1 MAEFTYTYSIS
12 LDFPLGLAPGQFATE
27 VENSS
32 LGPIFLRVDTSGD
45 NCYVIFS
52 ASLTGPQVTTLN
64 GLVAAHD
71 PASTNLI
78 FNSPGYSQFMS
89 DLSDSQAV
97 QIKAN
102 DVNGGVYIYAG
113 DGGIEVETTNAFVVN
128 AGAVISLTNTVG
140 NITTNAAGLAEI
152 NAVSG
157 INIGNMADAAPI
169 NIGTSAS
176 VRTITMGNN
185 TGATAVAITSGTGS
199 ITLTSSN
206 VGANSIQFNSAGGIT
221 SSVAGTINLATS
233 SSSATAIILDAA
245 FGGGGI
251 FISSGAQGISV
262 NSAGGLIGI
271 GNGSGGNI
279 QLGTAAVARAISV
292 GNNTGA
298 TSIGITSGTGGT
310 SLNSTGAV
318 IVNSSGSTINVGT
331 FADNFGINI
340 GTAGSRVITIG
351 NTGAGSL
358 VSIVSGTFGATF
370 GNDSST
376 GEIQV
381 AASANA
387 KTIRFGNN
395 TGGTRIFE
403 KWGTGG
409 YISYQPSPVALA
421 DASSTVTIA
430 NLLVGLLTI
439 SPTADRNITL
449 PTAALSVAGIS
460 TVSVDDCIDFRIMH
474 LSTGVTDP
482 IVNVVMGAGGTAV
495 GNMSIYPSVNNA
507 GTYNYSGTATLRM
520 RFTNVG
526 SGTEA
531 YTIYRIA

>member
-32 LGPIFLRVDTSGD
+32 LGSIFLRVDTSGD
-45 NCYVIFS
+45 NCYVVFS
-52 ASLTGPQVTTLN
+52 ASLTGPQVIILD

-71 PASTNLI
+71 PAPTNLI
-78 FNSPGYSQFMS
+78 FNAPGYSQFMS

-102 DVNGGVYIYAG
+102 DVNGGIYIYAG
-113 DGGIEVETTNAFVVN
+113 DGGVEVETTNAFTVN
-128 AGAVISLTNTVG
+128 AGAAIPITTTAG
-140 NITTNAAGLAEI
+140 NITMDTPGLIELNSI
-152 NAVSG
+152 SG
-157 INIGNMADAAPI
+157 INIGNDADNAPI
-169 NIGTSAS
+169 NIGTGPSI
-176 VRTITMGNN
+176 RTITIGNN

-199 ITLTSSN
+199 VTLTSADN
-206 VGANSIQFNSAGGIT
+206 IQLNSTGGIT
-221 SSVAGTINLATS
+221 SSVVGTINLATS
-233 SSSATAIILDAA
+233 SSSASAIILDAA

-251 FISSGAQGISV
+251 FISSGAQGISM

-279 QLGTAAVARAISV
+279 QLGTAAVARTITL
-292 GNNTGA
+292 GNNTGVTA
-298 TSIGITSGTGGT
+298 LNLTSGTGGT

-318 IVNSSGSTINVGT
+318 IINSSGNTINLGT

-340 GTAGSRVITIG
+340 GTAGSRVINIG
-351 NTGAGSL
+351 NTNASSA
-358 VSIVSGTFGATF
+358 VNIVSGSFGATF
-370 GNDSST
+370 GNDSSG
-376 GEIQV
+376 GEIQI

-387 KTIRFGNN
+387 KTIRIGNV

-409 YISYQPSPVALA
+409 YISYQPAPVALA
-421 DASSTVTIA
+421 DAAATVTIA

-449 PTAALSVAGIS
+449 PTAALSITGIS

-482 IVNVVMGAGGTAV
+482 IVNIVMGAGGTAV

>member
-45 NCYVIFS
+45 NCYVVFS

-71 PASTNLI
+71 PAPTNLI
-78 FNSPGYSQFMS
+78 FNAPGYSQFMS

-140 NITTNAAGLAEI
+140 NITTSAAGLAEI

-185 TGATAVAITSGTGS
+185 TGATAVAVTSGTGS

-206 VGANSIQFNSAGGIT
+206 NIQFNSTGGIT
-221 SSVAGTINLATS
+221 SSAAGTINLATS

-279 QLGTAAVARAISV
+279 QLGTAAVARTISV

-298 TSIGITSGTGGT
+298 TTVNLTSGSGGV

-318 IVNSSGSTINVGT
+318 VVNSSGSTINLGT

-340 GTAGSRVITIG
+340 GTAGSRVTTIG
-351 NTGAGSL
+351 NTNAGSL
-358 VSIVSGTFGATF
+358 VSIISGTFGATF
-370 GNDSST
+370 GNDSSA

-421 DASSTVTIA
+421 DAAVTVTIA

-439 SPTADRNITL
+439 SPTVDRNITL
-449 PTAALSVAGIS
+449 PTAALAVAGIS

-474 LSTGVTDP
+474 LSTGAADP
-482 IVNVVMGAGGTAV
+482 IVNIIMGVGGTAV
-495 GNMSIYPSVNNA
+495 GNMSIYPFVNNA

-526 SGTEA
+526 SGTET

>member
-1 MAEFTYTYSIS
+1 MTEFTYTYSIS

-52 ASLTGPQVTTLN
+52 ASLTGPQVITLN

-71 PASTNLI
+71 PAPTNVI
-78 FNSPGYSQFMS
+78 FDAPGYAQFMS
-89 DLSDSQAV
+89 ELSDSQAV

-113 DGGIEVETTNAFVVN
+113 DGGIDVETTNAFVVS
-128 AGAVISLTNTVG
+128 AGAVISLTTTLG
-140 NITTNAAGLAEI
+140 NVTIDTPALFEA

-157 INIGNMADAAPI
+157 INIGNDVDAAPI
-169 NIGTSAS
+169 NIGTGAS
-176 VRTITMGNN
+176 TRTITVGNN
-185 TGATAVAITSGTGS
+185 TGATALALTSGTGS
-199 ITLTSSN
+199 ITLTS
-206 VGANSIQFNSAGGIT
+206 ANNIQFNSSGGIT
-221 SSVAGTINLATS
+221 SSAAGTINLATS

-262 NSAGGLIGI
+262 NSAGGLIGV
-271 GNGSGGNI
+271 GNGSGGDI
-279 QLGTAAVARAISV
+279 QVGTAAVTRTITI

-298 TSIGITSGTGGT
+298 TSIGVTSGTGGT

-318 IVNSSGSTINVGT
+318 IVNSSGSTINLGT

-370 GNDSST
+370 GNDNSA

-395 TGGTRIFE
+395 TGATRIFE

-409 YISYQPSPVALA
+409 YISYQPAPIALA
-421 DASSTVTIA
+421 DAAATVTIA

-449 PTAALSVAGIS
+449 PTAALAVAGIS

-474 LSTGVTDP
+474 LSTGVADP
-482 IVNVVMGAGGTAV
+482 VINVLMGAGGAAV
-495 GNMSIYPSVNNA
+495 GNMSIYPSANNA
-507 GTYNYSGTATLRM
+507 GTYNYSGTATFRM

-526 SGTEA
+526 SGTET
-531 YTIYRIA
+531 YSIYRIS

>member
-12 LDFPLGLAPGQFATE
+12 LDFPLGLAPGQFTTE
-27 VENSS
+27 VENST

-45 NCYVIFS
+45 NCYVVFS
-52 ASLTGPQVTTLN
+52 ASLTGPQLTTLN

-71 PASTNLI
+71 PAPTNLI
-78 FNSPGYSQFMS
+78 FNAPGYSQFMS

-140 NITTNAAGLAEI
+140 NITTSAAGLAEI

-157 INIGNMADAAPI
+157 INIGNNADAAPI
-169 NIGTSAS
+169 NIGTGAS
-176 VRTITMGNN
+176 VRTITIGNN
-185 TGATAVAITSGTGS
+185 TGATAVAMTSGTGS

-206 VGANSIQFNSAGGIT
+206 AGANSIQFNSTGGIT

-271 GNGSGGNI
+271 GNGSGGDI
-279 QLGTAAVARAISV
+279 QLGTAAVAR
-292 GNNTGA
+292 
-298 TSIGITSGTGGT
+298 
-310 SLNSTGAV
+310 
-318 IVNSSGSTINVGT
+318 
-331 FADNFGINI
+331 
-340 GTAGSRVITIG
+340 
-351 NTGAGSL
+351 
-358 VSIVSGTFGATF
+358 
-370 GNDSST
+370 
-376 GEIQV
+376 
-381 AASANA
+381 
-387 KTIRFGNN
+387 TIRFGNN

-421 DASSTVTIA
+421 DAAATVTIA

-439 SPTADRNITL
+439 SPTVDRNITL
-449 PTAALSVAGIS
+449 PTAALAVAGIS

-482 IVNVVMGAGGTAV
+482 IVSIVMGAGGTAV
-495 GNMSIYPSVNNA
+495 GNMSIYPFVNNA

-526 SGTEA
+526 GGTEA